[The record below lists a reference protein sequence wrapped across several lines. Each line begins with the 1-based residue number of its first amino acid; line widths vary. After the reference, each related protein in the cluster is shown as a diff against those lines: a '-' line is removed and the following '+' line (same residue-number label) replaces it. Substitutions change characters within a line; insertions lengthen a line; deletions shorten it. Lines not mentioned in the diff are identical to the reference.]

1 MRLTPR
7 QRQVYDFIRRFVRRR
22 GYAPSYEEIRAHF
35 GFRSYNAVQGH
46 LKQLEARGYL
56 RSPWGN
62 RKRALELLEPE
73 AELRGEDAA
82 ATTIALAG
90 TVAAGRPIEAIE
102 GDEHIEV
109 PKSLLRGGENF
120 ALRVQGDSMIEEGIH
135 DGDVVIVKKQP
146 RAERGAMVVAMVDG
160 DATVKRFHPRGKKV
174 ELRPAHP
181 TMKPIVVPAGKV
193 RISGVVIGLIRKYR

>member
-1 MRLTPR
+1 MSPESMTPR
-7 QRQVYDFIRRFVRRR
+7 QKEVLDFLRRFLRRN
-22 GYAPSYEEIRAHF
+22 GYAPSYEEIRSHF
-35 GFRSYNAVQGH
+35 GFRSYNAVAGH
-46 LKQLEARGYL
+46 LKQLERRGYI

-62 RKRALELLEPE
+62 RKRALELVETGHE
-73 AELRGEDAA
+73 ALA
-82 ATTIALAG
+82 IALPLAG
-90 TVAAGRPIEAIE
+90 TVAAGRPIEAVE
-102 GDEHIEV
+102 DTETIEV
-109 PKSLLRGGENF
+109 PESLLRGGENF
-120 ALRVQGDSMIEEGIH
+120 ALRVEGDSMIEEGIH

-181 TMKPIVVPAGKV
+181 TMKSIVVPAEKV

>member
-7 QRQVYDFIRRFVRRR
+7 QRQVFEFIRSFMRRR

-62 RKRALELLEPE
+62 RKRAIEIVEPE
-73 AELRGEDAA
+73 EDVAA
-82 ATTIALAG
+82 SAIPLAG

-102 GDEHIEV
+102 DDERIEV
-109 PKSLLRGGENF
+109 PRSLLRGGENF
-120 ALRVQGDSMIEEGIH
+120 ALRVKGDSMIEEGIH
-135 DGDVVIVKKQP
+135 DGDVVIVRKQP
-146 RAERGAMVVAMVDG
+146 KAERGAMVVALVDG
-160 DATVKRFHPRGKKV
+160 EATVKRFHPRGPRV

-181 TMKPIVVPAGKV
+181 EMEPIVVPARSV
-193 RISGVVIGLIRKYR
+193 RVAGVVIGLIRKYR

>member
-1 MRLTPR
+1 M
-7 QRQVYDFIRRFVRRR
+7 RRR

-46 LKQLEARGYL
+46 LKQLETRGYL

-62 RKRALELLEPE
+62 RKRAIEIVEPE
-73 AELRGEDAA
+73 AEIAA
-82 ATTIALAG
+82 SAIPLSG

-102 GDEHIEV
+102 DDERIEV
-109 PKSLLRGGENF
+109 PRSLLRGGENF

-135 DGDVVIVKKQP
+135 DGDVVIVRKQP
-146 RAERGAMVVAMVDG
+146 RAERGAMVVALVDG
-160 DATVKRFHPRGKKV
+160 EATVKRFHPRGQQV

-181 TMKPIVVPAGKV
+181 EMEPIVVPARQVKV
-193 RISGVVIGLIRKYR
+193 AGVVIGLIRKYR